1 MGSRRRV
8 YGGAIQI
15 VRARWRVVA
24 SAVCPARHIGRG
36 VALLSVTLTVLLG
49 ACGPHVVLPAIPVT
63 LAQQSDSS
71 GIALARALAPTLHVQ
86 RDEPFTLE
94 RVVAVIH
101 PTRPIIAYH
110 VLWSHDVNGQWV
122 PWAKASDAEEV
133 WVGYDPRTLL
143 PTDLWTYWHG
153 DILHTAWAGKGRP
166 AVAVQWGKHGSLP
179 YGVIESDLPRSRTL
193 NFFYAAEFVLLP
205 DIWLGKASHGGP
217 WGFFHSYSRYRDFSV
232 EIPLGTRLDAVVTTD
247 DPRAALLAVF
257 GARHADKQ
265 AWPTEPL
272 H

>member
-1 MGSRRRV
+1 MARCRRHRAGVPQVIRVSRASV
-8 YGGAIQI
+8 AALII
-15 VRARWRVVA
+15 A
-24 SAVCPARHIGRG
+24 SAT
-36 VALLSVTLTVLLG
+36 LVT
-49 ACGPHVVLPAIPVT
+49 ACGPHVVLPAIPES
-63 LAQQSDSS
+63 LANQSDSA
-71 GIALARALAPTLHVQ
+71 GVALARSLAPTLHLQ

-94 RVVAVIH
+94 RVVAVVN

-110 VLWSHDVNGQWV
+110 LLWSHDINGQWV

-153 DILHTAWAGKGRP
+153 DILHTSWSGKGDP
-166 AVAVQWGKHGSLP
+166 AVAVQWGKHGDLP

-193 NFFYAAEFVLLP
+193 NLFYAAEFVLLP

-217 WGFFHSYSRYRDFSV
+217 WGFFHSYSRYRDFTRV
-232 EIPLGTRLDAVVTTD
+232 VPLQSRLDAVVTTN
-247 DPRAALLAVF
+247 DPRPVLRALF

-265 AWPTEPL
+265 PWPARQ
-272 H
+272 